1 VGGVRSAPAGQPAA
15 HLLETAG
22 HRRPRSG
29 LAALPRAEQPDDLG
43 QAVDDVY
50 RVAKGKIVEHWNV
63 VQNVPATSANNNTM
77 F

>member
-1 VGGVRSAPAGQPAA
+1 VQNSP
-15 HLLETAG
+15 T
-22 HRRPRSG
+22 
-29 LAALPRAEQPDDLG
+29 DLG